1 MTTVKNVKINLLSFI
16 NQQIEYLNSCN
27 RYSTARNYLRTKN
40 SIALYCNNKDLP
52 LSTVDESFVDGYNL
66 FLQQRGLVRNSI
78 SFYMRILRAVY
89 NKAQRQH
96 VIEQNRTNPFIN
108 VYTGVDRTR
117 KRAVN
122 EKIIH
127 QLYKMDLK
135 HSPALTLARDL
146 FLFSYCTRG
155 MAFIDMAYLS
165 RSNIRGGEITYVRHK
180 TDQQLV
186 IRIEPAVQTIIDRY
200 SNPFSQ
206 YIFPILKSK
215 ENAKKFKQ
223 YQIALNYYNRQLKR
237 LSFLLRSDCNLTS
250 YVARHSWAT
259 AARKHNIPLSVIS
272 AGMGHTS
279 ERTTQIYL
287 KALDNTAIDTANRK
301 IISCLMKDVV

>member
-52 LSTVDESFVDGYNL
+52 LSAVDESFVDGYNL

-180 TDQQLV
+180 TEQQLV

-200 SNPFSQ
+200 SNPFSR

>member
-1 MTTVKNVKINLLSFI
+1 MTTVKNVKTNLLSFI

-52 LSTVDESFVDGYNL
+52 LSAVDESFIDGYNL

-96 VIEQNRTNPFIN
+96 VIEQNRANPFIN

-122 EKIIH
+122 EKIIL
-127 QLYKMDLK
+127 QLYKLDLK

-155 MAFIDMAYLS
+155 MAFVDMAYLS
-165 RSNIRGGEITYVRHK
+165 RSNIRGGEIIYVRHK
-180 TDQQLV
+180 TEQQLV

-200 SNPFSQ
+200 SNPFSR

-215 ENAKKFKQ
+215 ENAKKFRQ

-237 LSFLLRSDCNLTS
+237 LSFMLQTDCNLTS

-287 KALDNTAIDTANRK
+287 KALDNTAVDTANRK
-301 IISCLMKDVV
+301 IISCLMKEVV

>member
-52 LSTVDESFVDGYNL
+52 LSAVDESFVDGYNL

-180 TDQQLV
+180 TEQQLV

-200 SNPFSQ
+200 SNPFSR

-301 IISCLMKDVV
+301 IISCLMKEVV